1 MSKAED
7 AQGAAL
13 LAVQQASEAGPGCML
28 CKLACVPRRLQRE
41 REPAPAHALCILCH
55 ADEEHHVSNGP
66 PHATCSA
73 LPLLPEPVWMRQD

>member
-28 CKLACVPRRLQRE
+28 RKLACVPRWLHRE
-41 REPAPAHALCILCH
+41 RDRAPAMPCASS
-55 ADEEHHVSNGP
+55 V
-66 PHATCSA
+66 
-73 LPLLPEPVWMRQD
+73 VQMRNIM